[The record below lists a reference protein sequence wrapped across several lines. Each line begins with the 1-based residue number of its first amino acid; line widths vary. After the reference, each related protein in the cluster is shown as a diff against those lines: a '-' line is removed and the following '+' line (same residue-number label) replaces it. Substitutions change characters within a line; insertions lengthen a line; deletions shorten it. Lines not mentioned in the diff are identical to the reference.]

1 MKSTA
6 AILVE
11 LNKPLELVELELPVL
26 KPGQVLVEVTH
37 SGVCHTQVLEC
48 RGYRGEDKFLPH
60 CLGHEGSGIVREI
73 GSSLTKV
80 KEGERVILSWMKG
93 TGGDVPGSVYRWNGR
108 NVNAGA
114 ITTFGTL
121 MVISE
126 NRVSLMPEEIMA
138 DQAAML
144 GCAVP
149 TGLGVVFNTAKPM
162 PGQSLAVFGA
172 GGIGLC
178 AIAGAAIAGCWPVIA
193 VDLNPLKLKA
203 AARMGASDCISSA
216 EENVSERL
224 KQICPAGLDFAIEA
238 SGRPDVMRLALAA
251 VRQQG
256 GKAIIVGNARQGE
269 KLELD
274 PKEFNMGKQL
284 LGTWGGDNLPDQ
296 HFPRYCRL
304 LTSRRLNLDPLLGKS
319 YSLEQVNQ
327 AIEDL
332 EQGRVVRPL
341 IQISAP

>member
-1 MKSTA
+1 VKSTA

-11 LNKPLELVELELPVL
+11 LNKPLEIVELELPVL
-26 KPGQVLVEVTH
+26 KPGQLLVEVTY
-37 SGVCHTQVLEC
+37 SGVCHTQILEC

-60 CLGHEGSGIVREI
+60 CLGHEGSGIVLET
-73 GSSLTKV
+73 GPGVTKV
-80 KEGERVILSWMKG
+80 KEGQRVILSWMKA
-93 TGGDVPGSVYRWNGR
+93 TGRDVPGSLYRWNGR

-114 ITTFGTL
+114 ITTFGTR

-126 NRVSLMPEEIMA
+126 NRVSLMPDEIMP

-149 TGLGVVFNTAKPM
+149 TGLGVIFNTARPM
-162 PGQSLAVFGA
+162 PGQSIAVFGA

-178 AIAGAAIAGCWPVIA
+178 AIAGASIAGCWPVIA
-193 VDLNPLKLKA
+193 VDLNPLKLEA
-203 AARMGASDCISSA
+203 AMRMGASNCISSV
-216 EENVSERL
+216 EENVFERL

-238 SGRPDVMRLALAA
+238 TGRPEVMSLALAV

-269 KLELD
+269 KLALD
-274 PKEFNMGKQL
+274 PQEFNMGKQL

-304 LTSRRLNLDPLLGKS
+304 LTSRRLNLDPLLS
-319 YSLEQVNQ
+319 RTYPLEQVNQ
-327 AIEDL
+327 AIDDL
-332 EQGRVVRPL
+332 EHGRVVRPL
-341 IQISAP
+341 VQISAT